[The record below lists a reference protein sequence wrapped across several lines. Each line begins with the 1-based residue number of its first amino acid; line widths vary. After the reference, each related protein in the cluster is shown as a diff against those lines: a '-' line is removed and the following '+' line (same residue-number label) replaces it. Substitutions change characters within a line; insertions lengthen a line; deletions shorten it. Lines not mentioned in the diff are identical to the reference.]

1 MKKIGI
7 IFIFTILLLPSFVF
21 ADCANLERYTGWV
34 LDTSSSLVFYV
45 GKTPLARVELQ
56 DCEISP
62 SSRIRLLNSYV
73 CESDKIEIDGG
84 ACQII
89 TVTVLD

>member
-1 MKKIGI
+1 MKIGMG
-7 IFIFTILLLPSFVF
+7 ILLAFLLSPNPAS
-21 ADCANLERYTGWV
+21 ADCANLERYTAWV
-34 LDTSSSLVFYV
+34 LDTSNSLIFYA

-56 DCEISP
+56 ECEISP
-62 SSRIRLLNSYV
+62 LSRIRLLSSYV